1 MTAINNLS
9 TFYLVG
15 VIEQYRGFL
24 EVLKLSLDPTV
35 KHPEV
40 WESAVV
46 TKSNG

>member
-1 MTAINNLS
+1 MAAINNLS

-24 EVLKLSLDPTV
+24 EVLKLSLDPSV
-35 KHPEV
+35 KHPDV